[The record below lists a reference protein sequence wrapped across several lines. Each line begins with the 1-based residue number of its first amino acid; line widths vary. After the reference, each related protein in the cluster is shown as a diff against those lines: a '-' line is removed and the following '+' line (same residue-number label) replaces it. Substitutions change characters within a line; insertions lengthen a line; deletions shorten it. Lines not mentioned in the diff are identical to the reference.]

1 MIPRE
6 HDPLACGIWP
16 SGHKHFSLPL
26 ACNSMYIPSGH
37 MQECPLLGR
46 PIHKNGQT
54 GVLEL
59 VAQALVP
66 WRKLCEKICKTR
78 GEKKKHCKIGS
89 KTLTSL
95 VNRYLEIHDP
105 WKSTSYG
112 QQSRAAI
119 LIGHKDSLCVPV
131 IPIHDVLED
140 GHGERV
146 QSLVLKAKRSKKF
159 L

>member
-1 MIPRE
+1 M
-6 HDPLACGIWP
+6 CMP
-16 SGHKHFSLPL
+16 SGHV
-26 ACNSMYIPSGH
+26 
-37 MQECPLLGR
+37 QECPLFGR
-46 PIHKNGQT
+46 PIHRNGQT

-66 WRKLCEKICKTR
+66 RRKLCEKSAKHE
-78 GEKKKHCKIGS
+78 EKKKHCKMGS

-131 IPIHDVLED
+131 IPIHDILED